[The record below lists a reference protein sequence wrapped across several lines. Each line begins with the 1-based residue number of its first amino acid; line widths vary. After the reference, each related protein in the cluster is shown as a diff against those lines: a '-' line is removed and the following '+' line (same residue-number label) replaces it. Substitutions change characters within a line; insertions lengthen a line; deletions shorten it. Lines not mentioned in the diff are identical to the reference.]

1 MNATIITIDL
11 AKSIFELALANAQY
25 RIVQRHRF
33 DRDTFSTF
41 MQQQSPATVVME
53 ACSTAHHW
61 GRTFQA
67 AGHEVIL
74 LPASF
79 ITMFMIILRHID
91 STRSKYMIT
100 SYPAV
105 K

>member
-41 MQQQSPATVVME
+41 MQQQLARS
-53 ACSTAHHW
+53 CSNN
-61 GRTFQA
+61 
-67 AGHEVIL
+67 
-74 LPASF
+74 P
-79 ITMFMIILRHID
+79 LR
-91 STRSKYMIT
+91 
-100 SYPAV
+100 PW
-105 K
+105 